1 MGSDLKEEIP
11 GYRDYLIYLCCQT
24 KGPSTEVIMLAQWI
38 KHNEMVSIKILTN
51 PLLQSL
57 EGAGLT
63 LSSGEPGL

>member
-1 MGSDLKEEIP
+1 
-11 GYRDYLIYLCCQT
+11 
-24 KGPSTEVIMLAQWI
+24 MLAQWI

-51 PLLQSL
+51 PVLQSL

>member
-1 MGSDLKEEIP
+1 MPKI
-11 GYRDYLIYLCCQT
+11 
-24 KGPSTEVIMLAQWI
+24 KVIMLAEWI
-38 KHNEMVSIKILTN
+38 KHNEMVSIKILTD